1 MKAFQ
6 KTVFAAAILTSA
18 AAMAATGVQR
28 TEANNGN
35 VVMEDIPAI
44 PEEIVNDLNRFQNVC
59 SASFRDWTENGE
71 GVYVSTR
78 FGDVS
83 QIHRV
88 DMPGGARQQIT
99 FYKEPVGGVSRQP
112 GGRNLIFTRDT
123 GGSEFTQIFMLDPA
137 DGNTHLLTDGE
148 SRNGAT
154 LWDRQGRRLAYQS
167 TRRNGAANDVW
178 LMDAWSTRRRPR

>member
-18 AAMAATGVQR
+18 AALAATGVQR
-28 TEANNGN
+28 TEATNGN

-99 FYKEPVGGVSRQP
+99 FYKNR
-112 GGRNLIFTRDT
+112 ID
-123 GGSEFTQIFMLDPA
+123 
-137 DGNTHLLTDGE
+137 HLEL
-148 SRNGAT
+148 
-154 LWDRQGRRLAYQS
+154 
-167 TRRNGAANDVW
+167 V
-178 LMDAWSTRRRPR
+178 RPIKLK